1 MLWLA
6 KLLGVDA
13 WIVRGLAILLA
24 VGAIW
29 WAADTVHDR
38 IYDSGYA
45 AATAVWDKERSALA
59 EADANEQRRQTIA
72 NNAAKAREA
81 KAIAEIAAKEDEIT
95 ELRKELR
102 REAQQDPDAGRI
114 AIGSGGVQRINKV
127 R

>member
-1 MLWLA
+1 MLA
-6 KLLGVDA
+6 IAQILGVDA
-13 WIVRGLAILLA
+13 WVIRAIAAFLA
-24 VGAIW
+24 VSVIW

-38 IYDSGYA
+38 IYDAGYA
-45 AATAVWDKERSALA
+45 AATAVYDKERADAA
-59 EADANEQRRQTIA
+59 EADANEQRRQAIA
-72 NNAAKAREA
+72 NNAAKKREA
-81 KAIAEIAAKEDEIT
+81 EALAELERAQTENE

>member
-13 WIVRGLAILLA
+13 WIVRGLAIFLA

-38 IYDSGYA
+38 IYDNGYD
-45 AATAVWDKERSALA
+45 AATAVWDKERAAIA

-114 AIGSGGVQRINKV
+114 AIGSGGVQRINNV

>member
-1 MLWLA
+1 MLAGIQA
-6 KLLGVDA
+6 KVIGYV
-13 WIVRGLAILLA
+13 
-24 VGAIW
+24 VGAVLVALAAW
-29 WAADTVHDR
+29 WAYSTVYDR
-38 IYDSGYA
+38 GYDAASLKYESQI
-45 AATAVWDKERSALA
+45 AATAAALA

-102 REAQQDPDAGRI
+102 REAQQDPDADRI